1 MNSVKLSLLLLFMV
15 ALTNTSFAGEEDDK
29 GQADPD
35 CDYITE
41 VDTL

>member
-1 MNSVKLSLLLLFMV
+1 MNTVKLSLLFLFMS
-15 ALTNTSFAGEEDDK
+15 ALTNTSFAGQGTDK
-29 GQADPD
+29 GEADPE